1 MENTKAL
8 LSSVISGEL
17 GNMKSKFEFWQMPG
31 TEAGTL
37 WQAENNLK
45 LEEVLAM
52 IDPTD
57 TDLKNSEM
65 GVLLGIGWEFVWGA
79 KPPEIVTELREIV
92 RTKAKFALPMTEM
105 ELLWYRLICADT
117 DMF

>member
-1 MENTKAL
+1 M
-8 LSSVISGEL
+8 SSVISGEL
-17 GNMKSKFEFWQMPG
+17 GEMKSKFEFWQVPS

-37 WQAENNLK
+37 WQAEKNLK

-52 IDPTD
+52 IDPND
-57 TDLKNSEM
+57 PELKTSEL
-65 GVLLGIGWEFVWGA
+65 GILYGIGWEFVWGE

-92 RTKAKFALPMTEM
+92 RTKAKFALPMTEH
-105 ELLWYRLICADT
+105 ERLWYRLIVADT